1 MNTLEPT
8 TTLPDTAVE
17 PAVAIEH
24 LQVRIPVDGSPA
36 PVIHDVTL
44 TIGRGE
50 AVGLV
55 GESGSGKSMT
65 ARALMRML
73 PDGAEVHGA
82 IRFEGEDVQEMSPRR
97 LRAYRASSIAMIYQN
112 PHAHINP
119 LRTVGDFLV
128 EGLCQVQKV
137 PRREAEQK
145 VVALLVAVGIADGA
159 RRLSQ
164 YPHELSGGL
173 LQRVMIAAA
182 LATEPDV
189 ILADEPTTALDV
201 TTQEEVIAILREA
214 QVQRGLSILL
224 ITHDLDLAGAACD
237 RLAVMYAG
245 QVVEVAD
252 GAGLVERPLHP
263 YSAGLLAA
271 RPEIGVRARLRTV
284 PGRPASGFEVGD
296 GCVFAERC
304 AFVTEQCVSERPQLR
319 SLEGR
324 QVACHRAE
332 ELDGVLLPLA
342 DGPVGADAPGQDKEP
357 S

>member
-1 MNTLEPT
+1 MNTLETT
-8 TTLPDTAVE
+8 TTLDDTAVE

-24 LQVRIPVDGSPA
+24 LKVQIPVDGSPA
-36 PVIHDVTL
+36 TVIHDVTL
-44 TIGRGE
+44 TIARGE

-65 ARALMRML
+65 ARALMRLL
-73 PDGAEVHGA
+73 PNGAQVEGEV
-82 IRFEGEDVQEMSPRR
+82 RFEGEDVQAMPPRR
-97 LRAYRASSIAMIYQN
+97 LREYRASSIAMIYQN

-128 EGLCQVQKV
+128 EGLCQVKRV
-137 PRREAEQK
+137 PRRDAERK
-145 VVALLVAVGIADGA
+145 VLELLAAVGIADGP
-159 RRLSQ
+159 RRLTQ

-214 QVQRGLSILL
+214 LETRGLALLL

-245 QVVEVAD
+245 QVVEVAGGD
-252 GAGLVERPLHP
+252 ALVERPLHP

-271 RPEIGVRARLRTV
+271 RPELGNRSRLRTV
-284 PGRPASGFEVGD
+284 PGRPAAGFEVGD

-304 AFVTEQCVSERPQLR
+304 AFVTDHCVAERPALR
-319 SLEGR
+319 PLHDR
-324 QVACHRAE
+324 LVACHRAE
-332 ELDGVLLPLA
+332 ELDGALLA
-342 DGPVGADAPGQDKEP
+342 DPVRAETGADPREEL
-357 S
+357 

>member
-1 MNTLEPT
+1 MNSSTEA
-8 TTLPDTAVE
+8 PDTAAAPTV
-17 PAVAIEH
+17 PAITIDGLRVC
-24 LQVRIPVDGSPA
+24 IPVDGRPA

-65 ARALMRML
+65 ARALMRLL
-73 PDGAEVHGA
+73 PPGAVVEGDV
-82 IRFEGEDVQEMSPRR
+82 RFDGEDVQAMDRRR

-128 EGLCQVQKV
+128 EGLCQVRKV
-137 PRREAEQK
+137 PRAEAERT
-145 VVALLVAVGIADGA
+145 VVELLGAVGITDAG
-159 RRLSQ
+159 RRLHQ

-201 TTQEEVIAILREA
+201 TTQEEVVAILREA
-214 QVQRGLSILL
+214 QAKRGLALL
-224 ITHDLDLAGAACD
+224 FITHDLDLAGATCD

-245 QVVEVAD
+245 QVVEIAD
-252 GAGLVERPLHP
+252 GDGLLDRPMHP

-271 RPEIGVRARLRTV
+271 RPELGSRRRLRTV
-284 PGRPASGFEVGD
+284 PGRPAAGFEVGA

-304 AFVTEQCVSERPQLR
+304 AFAIDRCAEERPELR
-319 SLEGR
+319 HLEGR
-324 QVACHRAE
+324 RVACHRAE
-332 ELDGVLLPLA
+332 ELDGRLLEPTA
-342 DGPVGADAPGQDKEP
+342 DQEEVR
-357 S
+357 